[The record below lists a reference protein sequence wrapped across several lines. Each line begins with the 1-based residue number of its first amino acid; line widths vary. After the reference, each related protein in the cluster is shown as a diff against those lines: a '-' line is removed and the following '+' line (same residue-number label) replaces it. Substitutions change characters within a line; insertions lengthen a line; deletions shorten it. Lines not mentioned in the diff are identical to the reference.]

1 MNKILCFTIITLFV
15 SIVYRFSI
23 KEKCIYLNFEDS
35 KIEFHDIKD
44 STSANLEATF
54 IFHKD
59 TNGIVSAP
67 EHMDSEIVVLY
78 RINDFTL

>member
-1 MNKILCFTIITLFV
+1 MRGKITPGHIRGKIFPHCMRGKITPTIV
-15 SIVYRFSI
+15 
-23 KEKCIYLNFEDS
+23 
-35 KIEFHDIKD
+35 
-44 STSANLEATF
+44 LEATF
-54 IFHKD
+54 VFHKD

>member
-1 MNKILCFTIITLFV
+1 MRGKITPTIV
-15 SIVYRFSI
+15 
-23 KEKCIYLNFEDS
+23 
-35 KIEFHDIKD
+35 
-44 STSANLEATF
+44 LEATF
-54 IFHKD
+54 IFNKD